1 VVALSEGHGGEA
13 LIDDLGMMKKE
24 CQELVGFFFFFFFLI
39 KLKLFCFEIP
49 RSIDSHAL
57 HQDSMRCG

>member
-24 CQELVGFFFFFFFLI
+24 CQELVGFFFFFDKIKIILFLNT
-39 KLKLFCFEIP
+39 
-49 RSIDSHAL
+49 
-57 HQDSMRCG
+57 